1 MKIALLYDLWNEDP
15 VAAAAKEESANG
27 NGDGNGGSRRN
38 ANARKTRKVV
48 KKVKKEKTDREEIFE
63 ALQKL
68 GHEPSHVELDGR
80 PQSLHALSKCDA
92 DLLFNLTESF
102 DGDDTKEMN
111 VVAYVDLLGLRYTGA
126 GPHAIFL
133 SQDKSIAK
141 KIFAFHGIKTPFF
154 AISYRGRIEHAHDIS
169 FPLIVKPAW
178 EDGSIGIDAGAV
190 VTNVREMM
198 QRIEYIQDEFDSPA
212 LIEEYIEGR
221 EIYAGVLGNY
231 ENAQAL
237 PLVELDLSKLPEGT
251 PKIASYDVKFEKN
264 TEAYK
269 LTKSAIAEDLDEATT
284 KRLSNTAVA
293 AYRALKLRD
302 YGRIDM
308 RLAPNG
314 DVYVIEANPN
324 PWLASRQ
331 EFAMAAKAAGL
342 SYTEM
347 IGTIVEQAMSRYTSA
362 PLTTA
367 AAMR

>member
-1 MKIALLYDLWNEDP
+1 MIGAKMKIALLYDIWNEDP
-15 VAAAAKEESANG
+15 EAAAAKLESANG
-27 NGDGNGGSRRN
+27 NG
-38 ANARKTRKVV
+38 RKPRKVV
-48 KKVKKEKTDREEIFE
+48 KKAKKAKTDREEIFE
-63 ALQKL
+63 ALEKL
-68 GHEPSHVELDGR
+68 GHEPSYFELDGR
-80 PQSLHALSKCDA
+80 TPSLHSLAKCDA
-92 DLLFNLTESF
+92 DLIFNLTESF

-126 GPHAIFL
+126 GPHSIFM
-133 SQDKSIAK
+133 SQDKAIAK

-154 AISYRGRIEHAHDIS
+154 AASYRGRIEHAHDIE

-178 EDGSIGIDAGAV
+178 EDGSIGIDSGAV
-190 VTNVREMM
+190 VKNVKEMM
-198 QRIEYIQDEFDSPA
+198 ERVQYIQDEFDSPA

-221 EIYAGVLGNY
+221 EIYAGILGSY
-231 ENAQAL
+231 ERAQVL
-237 PLVELDLSKLPEGT
+237 PLVELDLSRLPEGT

-269 LTKSAIAEDLDEATT
+269 LTKSAIAENLDEKTV
-284 KRLSNTAVA
+284 KKLQDTALA

-331 EFAMAAKAAGL
+331 EFAMAARASGL
-342 SYTEM
+342 SYTET
-347 IGTIVEQAMSRYTSA
+347 IGTIVDLAMSRYLNATMA
-362 PLTTA
+362 AA
-367 AAMR
+367 AAMH